1 MKEKTPKAQWWEKG
15 VRFECQGSG
24 RCCVSR
30 GQYGFVYVTLDDRKK
45 MGKLLNISTGEFT
58 RKFCGKTDGVYHLKD
73 AKGPDCI
80 FLKNNRCEVYEARPI
95 QCRTWPFWPEVMN
108 AKTWAKEVAAF
119 CPGIGKGNYVNAQDI
134 RATLELQKKWED
146 DLVHGR

>member
-1 MKEKTPKAQWWEKG
+1 MKEKSAKPKWWEQG

-30 GQYGFVYVTLDDRKK
+30 GQYGFVYLTAEDRKR
-45 MGKLLNISTGEFT
+45 MGRLLKISTGEFT
-58 RKFCGKTDGVYHLKD
+58 RKYCGKTDGVFHLKD
-73 AKGPDCI
+73 GTGPDCI

-119 CPGIGKGNYVNAQDI
+119 CPGVGKGDYVNAQDI

>member
-1 MKEKTPKAQWWEKG
+1 
-15 VRFECQGSG
+15 
-24 RCCVSR
+24 
-30 GQYGFVYVTLDDRKK
+30 
-45 MGKLLNISTGEFT
+45 
-58 RKFCGKTDGVYHLKD
+58 
-73 AKGPDCI
+73 
-80 FLKNNRCEVYEARPI
+80 
-95 QCRTWPFWPEVMN
+95 MN